1 MDNPK
6 AQSSERRENKGPSF
20 LATALVFTIIALV
33 FVSLRLRVRTWVEHS
48 AGWDDGMIVFS
59 TVSVIPRVGLTC
71 SWLQI
76 LAIVSTAFNIPEV
89 QAGYGRHQATLSEIA
104 LIESLKWN
112 YLATPLLVLSIA
124 ASKISICLMLLRI
137 LEKTKAIF
145 RRSLPYGMMVLLTA
159 NATSAAGYA
168 LGQCQPVRKLWNHAV
183 SGHCQNPQ
191 IFVNFGYANGS
202 QLNQRF
208 CRLRLGAVPAVLH
221 QGSASATPQ
230 KDHPRPAHVL
240 RNHVTSPGPKK
251 LADLYFHSDS
261 SSCGVLAITRTI
273 LTGDLTAQ
281 SDITCTYRAVQF
293 SSLKH
298 PYPSLT
304 SSSSLSA
311 TDDSVDS
318 SVFALVE
325 ENVSIIVACVPT
337 LGPFYQS
344 CYERTKNLHSRRK
357 GNRSSLQDTVRQ
369 DKILPL
375 NDMLKKPRHGS
386 CAACGDQ
393 AEGKRGVGMYGSQTY
408 LVAEGGGDSRL
419 EGGKDGVGWGRGRVE
434 V

>member
-59 TVSVIPRVGLTC
+59 T
-71 SWLQI
+71 I

-168 LGQCQPVRKLWNHAV
+168 LGQSINA
-183 SGHCQNPQ
+183 
-191 IFVNFGYANGS
+191 F
-202 QLNQRF
+202 
-208 CRLRLGAVPAVLH
+208 
-221 QGSASATPQ
+221 
-230 KDHPRPAHVL
+230 
-240 RNHVTSPGPKK
+240 
-251 LADLYFHSDS
+251 AD
-261 SSCGVLAITRTI
+261 
-273 LTGDLTAQ
+273 
-281 SDITCTYRAVQF
+281 
-293 SSLKH
+293 
-298 PYPSLT
+298 
-304 SSSSLSA
+304 
-311 TDDSVDS
+311 
-318 SVFALVE
+318 FALALFPL
-325 ENVSIIVACVPT
+325 SFIKDLHLQLHRKII
-337 LGPFYQS
+337 LGLLM
-344 CYERTKNLHSRRK
+344 C
-357 GNRSSLQDTVRQ
+357 
-369 DKILPL
+369 
-375 NDMLKKPRHGS
+375 
-386 CAACGDQ
+386 CGT
-393 AEGKRGVGMYGSQTY
+393 M
-408 LVAEGGGDSRL
+408 
-419 EGGKDGVGWGRGRVE
+419 
-434 V
+434 